1 MVGNKTGDGKGEALR
16 PRSDETYSA
25 KNYDEAMGVV
35 KKDGVKAKTASVD
48 GVQLALRGVDHS
60 ARPTWKLK
68 ETVEFYRDILG
79 LPMPHAITARGWGP
93 PDHEDF
99 LHFFFDAGNGALI
112 AFFYYLGSEQPE
124 YCKPKMHHYYNAT
137 HTAWAVDTRKELE
150 QWKETLEAR
159 NVPVSGYTRHEILE
173 SIYFVDP
180 NGYPLE
186 VTLRLRDVQKLDADD
201 AEMTMNAAI
210 ELEEELKAEGQRLQ
224 DIDSVWRRKAEL
236 VERFHKES
244 K

>member
-1 MVGNKTGDGKGEALR
+1 MADNKKGEDKGGSLH

-35 KKDGVKAKTASVD
+35 SKKGVKAKDAASD
-48 GVQLALRGVDHS
+48 DVQLALCGVDHT

-79 LPMPHAITARGWGP
+79 LPMVHAITARGWGP

-112 AFFYYLGSEQPE
+112 AFFYYIGSERPD
-124 YCKPKMHHYYNAT
+124 YCKPRMHHYYNAT
-137 HTAWAVDTRKELE
+137 HTAWAVDTREELE
-150 QWKETLEAR
+150 QWKETLTAR
-159 NVPVSGYTRHEILE
+159 DVPVSPYTRHEILE

-180 NGYPLE
+180 NGYPIE
-186 VTLRLRDVQKLDADD
+186 VTLRLRDVHQLDADD
-201 AEMTMNAAI
+201 AQMTMTAAI
-210 ELEEELKAEGQRLQ
+210 ELEEELKAEGSRLQ
-224 DIDSVWRRKAEL
+224 DIDSVWRRKAQL
-236 VERFHKES
+236 VEQYHKEG
-244 K
+244 